1 MGCVL
6 GCGSTL
12 GGKLRVR
19 SCPRTAGVCMGEYDV
34 KAIGPVERVE
44 LILDLIITFFS
55 FSRLWAE

>member
-1 MGCVL
+1 
-6 GCGSTL
+6 
-12 GGKLRVR
+12 
-19 SCPRTAGVCMGEYDV
+19 MGEYDV